1 MTLTHHVR
9 NFYGEQQI
17 SLSGLAPEIFG
28 LEDRRLIYLAT
39 RTIELGIEIHSL
51 KPGDDLCALILES
64 MAPIKPDKNI
74 LING

>member
-1 MTLTHHVR
+1 
-9 NFYGEQQI
+9 
-17 SLSGLAPEIFG
+17 
-28 LEDRRLIYLAT
+28 LAT

-51 KPGDDLCALILES
+51 QPGDDLCALILES

>member
-1 MTLTHHVR
+1 MNKINNYWVCLRLTPHVR

-51 KPGDDLCALILES
+51 QPGDGFMRTNTRIDGT
-64 MAPIKPDKNI
+64 D
-74 LING
+74 